1 MTREA
6 SPLWF
11 SVLFSLLLVTPLAIA
26 QERLAGQEDAPA
38 IPGVQRAVAPGL
50 PRDDRPAAQP
60 VAVPRADERSV
71 QGADDE
77 AAAMDGGD
85 EEGEDLLKLKFD
97 GAPVEMLLNEYA
109 ELTGRTLLF
118 DPGAPVGKTVTLKS
132 TTKLTRSEYLEAV
145 ETVLGMNGITL
156 QEKGDK
162 FLRVVPATAARK
174 YPMPMNLDSN
184 VKLGAEDK
192 LITQMIALRHIEI
205 AQATA
210 AIEHLKSPFGL
221 VQAFE
226 RMNSVLIT
234 DMESNIAMILKLVAY
249 IDQPAIAREELI
261 ILPVRFSKASEI
273 KAKLDEII
281 QQAQTEQQR
290 QEQQR
295 PQTAR
300 PTQSGPPGVIRAP
313 STPTPRR
320 AATAVA
326 SEVAENLDQGIIRGE
341 VKIVADDRTGI
352 LIFIT
357 RPENMDFF
365 ERIVQALDVE
375 TNPDVEVKVFRLEFA
390 AAADIASM
398 LNDLI
403 GAAQSDS
410 ETATAPGA
418 GEAATGGEA
427 PTQRAAQ
434 LDEFIQQR
442 RDAARRAAERTVSKI
457 GELSAENI
465 KILSDERT
473 NALLIMAR
481 RADIRTLET
490 IIVEMDMM
498 LSQVL
503 IEVVILEVVLS
514 DSIQTGVDWLQR
526 TLIAF
531 NENELG
537 ERKAIAAFTGKGGGA
552 FGSDAEAAGLISPG
566 NLPGGIAG
574 LNYYVTHFGLN
585 LDLLIKLTATDS
597 RARILSS
604 PVIHTTDNTEGTALI
619 ADQVYFRTGTR
630 VDQFGN
636 PITETELRDVGLEL
650 KVTPHINKNRYVML
664 EIDQSVSNVGDS
676 QLIDGNEFPTTARRS
691 FNASITV
698 RDRETVILGGLVR
711 EDQRASGAGIPIL
724 KDLPLV
730 GRLFGT
736 DSDSRDRAEVIVM
749 ITPYVSDKP
758 QDAEYETARRLES
771 MDKRGILKRGWSDS
785 RLADPTEES
794 RYLHERARELLAEP
808 SPGQPPE
815 ADSEMPMGEDLKR
828 MDDDSVVAAVRRE
841 PDNAELLKKILE
853 AIEELKTVQEG
864 AERATAEARKAAR
877 RAEEAVDSRLRAM
890 NEQTQA
896 VTPASTSPSPAS
908 VPPALPGELTR
919 PGVTLATPPPSGS
932 AAAPAG
938 SGSGSGGQDGYPEMQ
953 DLDPDVL
960 KMIEQAEKKSSKGIR
975 RIDQRLEER
984 DEE

>member
-11 SVLFSLLLVTPLAIA
+11 SVLFSLLLITPLAIA
-26 QERLAGQEDAPA
+26 QERLVGQEDAPV

-60 VAVPRADERSV
+60 VAVPRSDDRAAR
-71 QGADDE
+71 GADDE
-77 AAAMDGGD
+77 APMDAGG

-118 DPGAPVGKTVTLKS
+118 DPGAPVGTTVTLKS
-132 TTKLTRSEYLEAV
+132 TTKLTLSEYLEAV

-174 YPMPMNLDSN
+174 YPMPMNLDPN

-221 VQAFE
+221 VQVFE

-313 STPTPRR
+313 STPTRRR
-320 AATAVA
+320 AAAAVA
-326 SEVAENLDQGIIRGE
+326 SEVAEELDQGIIRGE

-357 RPENMDFF
+357 RPENMPFF

-375 TNPDVEVKVFRLEFA
+375 TKPDVEVKVFRLEFA
-390 AAADIASM
+390 TAEEIAPM

-410 ETATAPGA
+410 ETATVPGP
-418 GEAATGGEA
+418 GEAVAEGEA
-427 PTQRAAQ
+427 TTQRAAQ

-457 GELSAENI
+457 GELSSENI
-465 KILSDERT
+465 KILPDKRT
-473 NALLIMAR
+473 NALIIMAR
-481 RADIRTLET
+481 RSDIRTLEL
-490 IIVEMDMM
+490 IIKEMDMM

-531 NENELG
+531 NEDELG
-537 ERKAIAAFTGKGGGA
+537 NRTPLAAFTGKGGGA
-552 FGSDAEAAGLISPG
+552 FGSEAEATGLTSPG
-566 NLPGGIAG
+566 KLPGGIAG

-585 LDLLIKLTATDS
+585 LDLLIKMTASDS

-636 PITETELRDVGLEL
+636 PITETDLRDVGLEL
-650 KVTPHINKNRYVML
+650 KVTPRINKNRFVML
-664 EIDQSVSNVGDS
+664 EIDQSVSNLGDS
-676 QLIDGNEFPTTARRS
+676 QLIDGNEFPTTASRS

-711 EDQRASGAGIPIL
+711 EDQRTSGAGIPIL
-724 KDLPLV
+724 KDLPLI

-736 DSDSRDRAEVIVM
+736 DSDSRERAEVIVM

-771 MDKRGILKRGWSDS
+771 MDTRGILKRGWSDS

-794 RYLHERARELLAEP
+794 QYLHQRARELLAEP

-828 MDDDSVVAAVRRE
+828 MDDDSGVAAVRRE
-841 PDNAELLKKILE
+841 PENAELLKKILE

-896 VTPASTSPSPAS
+896 VTPAATSQSPAS
-908 VPPALPGELTR
+908 VPPTLPGELTR

-938 SGSGSGGQDGYPEMQ
+938 SGSESGGQDGYPEMP

-960 KMIEQAEKKSSKGIR
+960 KMIEKAEKKSSKGIR

-984 DEE
+984 DKE